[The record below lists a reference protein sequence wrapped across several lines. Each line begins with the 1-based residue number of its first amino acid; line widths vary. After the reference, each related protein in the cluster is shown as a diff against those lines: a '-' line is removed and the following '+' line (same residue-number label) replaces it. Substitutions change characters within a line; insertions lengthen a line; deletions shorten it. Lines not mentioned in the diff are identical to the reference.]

1 MSQISDWVS
10 DYVAGRLSYEQL
22 RDRLAAFPIADPWA
36 RHADASMSV
45 LERNEIIDTEQ
56 PDTDG
61 TLLEL
66 RDATVHLGLPWEVY
80 RRLRSELTRL
90 S

>member
-1 MSQISDWVS
+1 MSQISDWVRE
-10 DYVAGRLSYEQL
+10 YVAGRLPYEQL
-22 RDRLAAFPIADPWA
+22 RDRLAGFAFADPWS
-36 RHADASMSV
+36 RLVDASTTV

-66 RDATVHLGLPWEVY
+66 REATVHLGLPWDVY
-80 RRLRSELTRL
+80 RRLRSDLAL
-90 S
+90 PS